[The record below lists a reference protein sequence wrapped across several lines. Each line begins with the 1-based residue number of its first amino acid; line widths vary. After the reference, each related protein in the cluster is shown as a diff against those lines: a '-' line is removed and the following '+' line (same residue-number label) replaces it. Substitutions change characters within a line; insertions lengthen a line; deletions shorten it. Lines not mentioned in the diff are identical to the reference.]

1 MCGHA
6 AALLIQGSAHV
17 YSKKVE
23 YLHQLVFQ
31 ALDVIARQEVR
42 DARPACMRPA
52 QADTTTVTP
61 LNLSFA
67 ASINVQYTQ
76 SDIYRP
82 RR

>member
-31 ALDVIARQEVR
+31 ALDVIA
-42 DARPACMRPA
+42 DKKCAMPGLHASGRPS
-52 QADTTTVTP
+52 DTTTVTP
-61 LNLSFA
+61 LDLSSA
-67 ASINVQYTQ
+67 ASVNIQYTQ
-76 SDIYRP
+76 E
-82 RR
+82 